1 MNPNSYEDQ
10 NGNSGFT
17 FLTNHAHVLV
27 MISREPDI
35 RMRDIAQMV
44 GITERAVQRI
54 VDDLT
59 VTGFLKVA
67 KEGRRNRYE
76 VQTNMKLRHLVGQQH
91 TVGDLIRFSNEQSV
105 A

>member
-1 MNPNSYEDQ
+1 LHEEQS
-10 NGNSGFT
+10 GNTGFT

-35 RMRDIAQMV
+35 RMRDIAQLV

-59 VTGFLKVA
+59 VNGFLKVA
-67 KEGRRNRYE
+67 KEGRRNHYE
-76 VQTNMKLRHLVGQQH
+76 VQTTMKLRHLVGQSR
-91 TVGDLIRFSNEQSV
+91 TVGDLIRFSNEKSV